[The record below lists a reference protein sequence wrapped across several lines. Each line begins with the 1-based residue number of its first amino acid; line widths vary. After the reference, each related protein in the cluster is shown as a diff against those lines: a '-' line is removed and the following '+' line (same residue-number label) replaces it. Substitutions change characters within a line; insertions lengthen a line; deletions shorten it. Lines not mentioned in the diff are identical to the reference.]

1 MEEVLRETLEI
12 QNWGYNLLTLSFIAT
27 VFFTV
32 LQAWGLWK
40 QNRKIR
46 RERSGTSVSV
56 ISFGYF
62 GSYFFALLAYGVHL
76 KSIAIVFNGLLGC
89 LYIATLVELWKRK
102 SFTRAEKILLSI
114 FPFMILLMV
123 ATTHKDALLSLLLG
137 GILISATRE
146 VWELRREKSAGAIEP
161 RRILVFMATGV
172 FWFLYA
178 LKIRNPVLAVFHP
191 VFFVI
196 LTYHLIL
203 WYKKSKESGT

>member
-89 LYIATLVELWKRK
+89 LYIATLVEVWKDRK
-102 SFTRAEKILLSI
+102 STRLNSSPMSI
-114 FPFMILLMV
+114 
-123 ATTHKDALLSLLLG
+123 S
-137 GILISATRE
+137 
-146 VWELRREKSAGAIEP
+146 
-161 RRILVFMATGV
+161 
-172 FWFLYA
+172 
-178 LKIRNPVLAVFHP
+178 
-191 VFFVI
+191 
-196 LTYHLIL
+196 
-203 WYKKSKESGT
+203 